1 MKLIRLTIHNM
12 ASIGDAIID
21 FSAKPLADSEVFLI
35 SGKTGAGK
43 STILDCIC
51 LALFA
56 SAPRFR
62 NTRIN
67 GAASDNSA
75 NEQINVNDPRQ
86 ILRRNTGGFPLFG
99 IKLFPMD
106 WQSDSSR

>member
-51 LALFA
+51 LALF
-56 SAPRFR
+56 
-62 NTRIN
+62 RICSKIQEYKN
-67 GAASDNSA
+67 
-75 NEQINVNDPRQ
+75 QWCRIRQ
-86 ILRRNTGGFPLFG
+86 FC
-99 IKLFPMD
+99 
-106 WQSDSSR
+106 Q

>member
-51 LALFA
+51 CLF
-56 SAPRFR
+56 SHLLQDSGIQESMVPHP
-62 NTRIN
+62 T
-67 GAASDNSA
+67 
-75 NEQINVNDPRQ
+75 
-86 ILRRNTGGFPLFG
+86 IL
-99 IKLFPMD
+99 PMN
-106 WQSDSSR
+106 R

>member
-56 SAPRFR
+56 
-62 NTRIN
+62 
-67 GAASDNSA
+67 
-75 NEQINVNDPRQ
+75 
-86 ILRRNTGGFPLFG
+86 
-99 IKLFPMD
+99 
-106 WQSDSSR
+106 